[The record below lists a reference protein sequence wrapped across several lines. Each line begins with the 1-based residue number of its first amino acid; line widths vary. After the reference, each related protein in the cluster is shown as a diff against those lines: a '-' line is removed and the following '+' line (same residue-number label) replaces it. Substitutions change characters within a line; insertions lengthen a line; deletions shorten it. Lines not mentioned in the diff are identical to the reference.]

1 MKVRLG
7 ARGQRHV
14 QVHLCRRVGT
24 DETVATPEHEL
35 TGSHISEV
43 LDPRGGRAAGDIDE
57 VPLAGAIFETIK
69 KEIVGGIAADTNGC
83 IWMKIQ
89 RVSVHF
95 HRIHGGLDV
104 QAINTGDTVNAY

>member
-1 MKVRLG
+1 MKVWLG

-14 QVHLCRRVGT
+14 YVQLCRPVGT

-35 TGSHISEV
+35 TGSRITEV
-43 LDPRGGRAAGDIDE
+43 VDPRGDRAAGDIDE
-57 VPLAGAIFETIK
+57 VPLAGAIFEIIK
-69 KEIVGGIAADTNGC
+69 KKIVGGIAADTYGS
-83 IWMKIQ
+83 IWMKVK

-104 QAINTGDTVNAY
+104 